1 MLAAPKVSDFINR
14 LRNLE
19 GGFGRIARIG
29 GGLGAAGMIIGL
41 VEGLRALDEENRRRN
56 WQETAQTFVAMGE
69 NFERMTQIAREVPFF
84 RSRRSLMGVFDEL
97 LATNELAAERWIE
110 HARAAGAA
118 GDVIAEMEG
127 KLERHRRA

>member
-1 MLAAPKVSDFINR
+1 SVLTGVLDSGWSAAAVGIGAFGTAVMLAAPKVSDFINR

-84 RSRRSLMGVFDEL
+84 RSRR
-97 LATNELAAERWIE
+97 
-110 HARAAGAA
+110 
-118 GDVIAEMEG
+118 
-127 KLERHRRA
+127 